1 MRSSQKYAQQSRVG
15 VAVKSKCGGE
25 DCTPSRWG
33 MADREGRERESTAQR
48 QPQEEHYGNAP

>member
-25 DCTPSRWG
+25 NVEWYVIS
-33 MADREGRERESTAQR
+33 
-48 QPQEEHYGNAP
+48 

>member
-25 DCTPSRWG
+25 NMECYELS
-33 MADREGRERESTAQR
+33 
-48 QPQEEHYGNAP
+48 